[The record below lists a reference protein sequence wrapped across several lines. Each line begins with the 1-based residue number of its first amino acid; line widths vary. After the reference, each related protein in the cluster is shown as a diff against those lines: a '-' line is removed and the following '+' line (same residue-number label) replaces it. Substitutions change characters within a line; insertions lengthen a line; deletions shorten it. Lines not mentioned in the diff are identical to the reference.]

1 MAVETSSRPTFVAT
15 LSVLFYFST
24 WMGVM
29 PYSIRA
35 YARHR
40 VLKPNIISNVYV
52 GLQLVQLVVQY
63 HFASSAFSMGDK
75 KESGTLTVI
84 IGYVIIYM
92 EPLMLAVDVLGFLIH
107 QRLLVRLLAH
117 MQHVDDQLARQH
129 VHMNYGYVR
138 RLTVRLLA
146 VVTVIEASIVTY
158 NFVLF
163 QEVDLESAWW
173 FITCMPL
180 FLSSVAKVWFI
191 LLMTN
196 VRMKF
201 EAINGH
207 MQDIVQHYIAI
218 RERNER
224 IDAKQAQ
231 TVQHNSAPRAT
242 AMPAHYDNGFFLQHE
257 IGGKRPAFR
266 ASKVSQRTVDVFT
279 VPQKAHGIVQV
290 QPLEPKPPVGQ
301 PLPPYLF
308 SAPADKQ
315 QLNRRLTALCQLH
328 DEICD
333 IGKGINRLFSFQMLI
348 LMAYGFMS
356 LTAKLYFVF
365 CGMTNQNIPI
375 LFRSAESLPV
385 SVTFIVYTGA
395 KCVYMIYISW
405 QTKLTAQRTGVMLH
419 KVANVV
425 DDNDCYVVVNH
436 LSLKLLNH
444 HLNFTACGFFDLDMT
459 TLYAVRSL
467 RHAITNQLN
476 NKTMFRLPAR

>member
-1 MAVETSSRPTFVAT
+1 MAVETSSRPTFVST
-15 LSVLFYFST
+15 INVLFYFST
-24 WMGVM
+24 WMGIL

-35 YARHR
+35 YSRHG
-40 VLKPNIISNVYV
+40 VLQPAVIGNVYV
-52 GLQLVQLVVQY
+52 ILQLTQLIIQY
-63 HFASSAFSMGDK
+63 HFASNIFSTGDK
-75 KESGTLTVI
+75 QESGTLTVI

-92 EPLMLAVDVLGFLIH
+92 EPLMLAVDTIGFVIH
-107 QRLLVRLLAH
+107 QRLLVRLFAH
-117 MQHVDDQLARQH
+117 MQHVDDQLVRQH
-129 VHMNYGYVR
+129 VHINYGCVR
-138 RLTVRLLA
+138 RLTVLLLA
-146 VVTVIEASIVTY
+146 VVTVVEASIVTY

-163 QEVDLESAWW
+163 QEVVLESTWW
-173 FITCMPL
+173 FVTCLPL
-180 FLSSVAKVWFI
+180 YLSSVAKVWFI
-191 LLMTN
+191 ILMMN

-207 MQDIVQHYIAI
+207 MQDTVLHYITI
-218 RERNER
+218 RDRNEP
-224 IDAKQAQ
+224 KQSTHPPDVRHENASRAPA
-231 TVQHNSAPRAT
+231 TPPHNES
-242 AMPAHYDNGFFLQHE
+242 GFFLQHE
-257 IGGKRPAFR
+257 IGGKRPPAFR
-266 ASKVSQRTVDVFT
+266 AAKLPRRNLDVFT
-279 VPQKAHGIVQV
+279 VPQKVHGIVQV
-290 QPLEPKPPVGQ
+290 QPLEPE
-301 PLPPYLF
+301 PLVVDQHLPSYPF

-315 QLNRRLTALCQLH
+315 QLNRRLTTLCQLH

-333 IGKGINRLFSFQMLI
+333 IGKGINRVFSLQMLI

-356 LTAKLYFVF
+356 LTAKLYFVY

-395 KCVYMIYISW
+395 KCVYVIYISW

-459 TLYAVRSL
+459 TLYAVRQ
-467 RHAITNQLN
+467 HFYGQ
-476 NKTMFRLPAR
+476 